1 MDGVLI
7 CVEAFFPD
15 DVNVQDEVINRE
27 LLKYKNKD
35 GGFGRPLATMGCA
48 TNNDSYDP
56 VYLQFN
62 AKLINNKRRGKDVL
76 RASEATNAQGW
87 IVEGGDVDEEDLVL
101 GLTWEMI
108 EEATGADEVL
118 QSRRTTRN
126 VGVRG
131 NSLIQP
137 TPKWTESSFYRKMGC
152 LFEKLEKVALAVQVE
167 QKNCDAVKKRYA
179 AAIVEQRSCYSLL
192 KDLQEECAKNERLQS
207 QSSTIPS

>member
-56 VYLQFN
+56 
-62 AKLINNKRRGKDVL
+62 
-76 RASEATNAQGW
+76 
-87 IVEGGDVDEEDLVL
+87 GGDVDEEDLVL